1 MAKQEG
7 FHIVDHGLFHILEFK
22 LGDKSISA
30 EVLVRVAEQMR
41 LELLKHGVIVQIQS
55 KEKQE
60 AA

>member
-7 FHIVDHGLFHILEFK
+7 FHMVDHGPFPIMEFK

-30 EVLVRVAEQMR
+30 EELVRAAEQMR
-41 LELLKHGVIVQIQS
+41 LELLKHGVVVQIQS
-55 KEKQE
+55 KAKQE

>member
-7 FHIVDHGLFHILEFK
+7 FHIADHGLFPILEFK
-22 LGDKSISA
+22 LVDKSISA
-30 EVLVRVAEQMR
+30 EELVRAAEKMH